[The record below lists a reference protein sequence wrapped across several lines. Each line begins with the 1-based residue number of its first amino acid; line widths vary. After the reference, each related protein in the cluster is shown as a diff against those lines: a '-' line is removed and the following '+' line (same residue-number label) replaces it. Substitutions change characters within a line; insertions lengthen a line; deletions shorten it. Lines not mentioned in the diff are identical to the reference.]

1 MLLEGK
7 KVTLGFRDLRT
18 LTSIGVLP
26 EEIAAP
32 QEILISLEVDLEV
45 SSCFQTDSL
54 EDTIDYTAL
63 MRACTDVA
71 ALRHYNLLE
80 TLAWQI
86 LNFIGEEFPLTR
98 AQITIVKPSANSSY
112 VKMEQVYL

>member
-1 MLLEGK
+1 MLLEQK
-7 KVTLGFRDLRT
+7 KITLGFADLRT
-18 LTSIGVLP
+18 VASIGVLP
-26 EEIAAP
+26 EELSAP

-63 MRACTDVA
+63 MRACKEVA

-80 TLAWQI
+80 TLAWHI
-86 LNFIGEEFPLTR
+86 LHFIGEEFPITR
-98 AQITIVKPSANSSY
+98 AQITITKPSASSSY
-112 VKMEQVYL
+112 VRMEQVYL